1 MFEPIN
7 LPFQNNIMYNPAN
20 WYWLINDTTIY
31 SSASGTVVDAND
43 PTYVAWSSTNP
54 TTSISTFAELDD
66 VLLNAGQPITGLT
79 PLTTNQL
86 IEYATNKADSII
98 STVKLYGTGSS
109 TLKADRT
116 ASTII
121 DLFMIQQASLSSPTS
136 QVTWVSS
143 DQTISNLTTSNV
155 VVAASALTVAS
166 DRRAIFAVLAT
177 AITNI
182 KSGTIT
188 TKSGIDALSW
198 PA

>member
-1 MFEPIN
+1 
-7 LPFQNNIMYNPAN
+7 
-20 WYWLINDTTIY
+20 
-31 SSASGTVVDAND
+31 
-43 PTYVAWSSTNP
+43 
-54 TTSISTFAELDD
+54 
-66 VLLNAGQPITGLT
+66 
-79 PLTTNQL
+79 
-86 IEYATNKADSII
+86 
-98 STVKLYGTGSS
+98 
-109 TLKADRT
+109 
-116 ASTII
+116 
-121 DLFMIQQASLSSPTS
+121 MIQQASLSSPTS